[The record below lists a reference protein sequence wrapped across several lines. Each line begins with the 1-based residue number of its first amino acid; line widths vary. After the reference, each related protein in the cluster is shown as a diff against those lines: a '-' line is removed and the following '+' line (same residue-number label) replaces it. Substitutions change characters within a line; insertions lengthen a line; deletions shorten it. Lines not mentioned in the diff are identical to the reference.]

1 MKQEAKR
8 IQDRIL
14 EKISIQSLDR
24 EKEVKRG
31 HKRDRKS
38 ISISGMLRKENI
50 LRNCLSVTN
59 ISGFKEKDDK
69 TIH

>member
-14 EKISIQSLDR
+14 EKITIQSLDR

-38 ISISGMLRKENI
+38 VSISGKLRNENI